1 MKAVSGFAFGT
12 KGACYLAG
20 VDKTLGFSG
29 GVVGPN
35 CIPCEAVAC
44 DVLRKNPG
52 ANVGVDARIKER
64 LLINSVA
71 AKGAQSSA
79 VDLYMSDVI

>member
-52 ANVGVDARIKER
+52 ANVGVDAIDPARFIAESR
-64 LLINSVA
+64 CRST
-71 AKGAQSSA
+71 
-79 VDLYMSDVI
+79 